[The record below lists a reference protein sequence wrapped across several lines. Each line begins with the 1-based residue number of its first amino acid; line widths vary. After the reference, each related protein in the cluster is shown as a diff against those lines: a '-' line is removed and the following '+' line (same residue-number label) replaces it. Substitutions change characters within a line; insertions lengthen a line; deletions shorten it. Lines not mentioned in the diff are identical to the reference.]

1 MKIKFFGAAG
11 SVSGSRMLISYQG
24 VQGLVDCG
32 LFQGPRELREHNW
45 APFPDVEKI
54 KFVILTHAH
63 IDHSGYL
70 PRLVQMGF
78 KGPIYCSE
86 GTRDLAR
93 VLLLDAA
100 YLQEEDAQ
108 YANRT
113 RHSRHVPALPLYTEK
128 DALAAIELLQ
138 VVPLKAWTQLSPDW
152 SFQFLRAGH
161 ILGSCLVQVSLASQ
175 QGAKIVSFT
184 GDLGNGRSQVIKGPE
199 SVLETDYLITEST
212 YGDRVQPAVDQL
224 AVLESVVN
232 KVIGRHGTLV
242 IPAFAVGRTQELLY
256 LLHQLKKQNKIP
268 RVPVYLDSPMANKA
282 TDIYLHH
289 FDELLGTC
297 DNQDV
302 QESLGPSNLK
312 PVKDFVDS
320 QKLSES
326 SEPKIVISASGML
339 QGGRVLHHLKA
350 KLPDAKNGV
359 LFVGYQG
366 VGTKGSLLK
375 NGLDKI
381 RIHHELINVKAE
393 IFSMDSLSAHAD
405 SNELMAWI
413 SNIKTPPFLTLISHG
428 EPASAE
434 ALAYRIRTELN
445 WKASVPKMGEEF
457 TLV

>member
-1 MKIKFFGAAG
+1 M
-11 SVSGSRMLISYQG
+11 RISYNG
-24 VQGLVDCG
+24 VHGLVDCG

-86 GTRDLAR
+86 GTRDLAK

-138 VVPLKAWTQLSPDW
+138 VVPMKTWTQISPDL

-161 ILGSCLVQVSLASQ
+161 ILGSCLVQMSFVSEVGS
-175 QGAKIVSFT
+175 KILSFT

-199 SVLETDYLITEST
+199 SILETDYLVTEST
-212 YGDRVQPAVDQL
+212 YGDRVQPVSDQFL
-224 AVLESVVN
+224 ALETVVN
-232 KVIGRHGTLV
+232 KVIGRRGTLV

-256 LLHQLKKQNKIP
+256 LLHQLKKQGRIP
-268 RVPVYLDSPMANKA
+268 RVRVYLDSPMANKA
-282 TDIYLHH
+282 TEIYLHH

-297 DNQDV
+297 DNKDV
-302 QESLGPSNLK
+302 EESLSPSNLI
-312 PVKDFVDS
+312 PVKDFADS
-320 QKLSES
+320 QNLCVNTDS
-326 SEPKIVISASGML
+326 KIVISASGML
-339 QGGRVLHHLKA
+339 QGGRVLHHLKE

-366 VGTKGSLLK
+366 ISTKGALLK

-381 RIHHELINVKAE
+381 RIHHEIIPVKAE

-405 SNELMAWI
+405 SNELMTWM
-413 SNIKTPPFLTLISHG
+413 SKIKTPPQLTMVSHG
-428 EPASAE
+428 EPPSAA

-445 WKASVPKMGEEF
+445 WKATVPQLGEEF
-457 TLV
+457 ALV